1 MKRGSGSMGTQRRK
15 ATSWPKDGSGSR
27 SESRVISNS
36 RISPTTRWD
45 PTGPHAGQSAPLPVG
60 QSQQRGRVR
69 RRGGTRGGPG
79 LAGSPGPVER
89 PGPGPCS
96 DEHWAAPRNHTSKP
110 LNPCPRERTSLL
122 ADTPLQVQ
130 VVAQFPIRR
139 ESGGSAPS
147 RSAADALR
155 QRPPDQLPDRGLRL
169 TLETGQKGG

>member
-1 MKRGSGSMGTQRRK
+1 MGEEFFVELVCVARLFCHPLARLPPAGTPLDHMLANLHHYRLGNP
-15 ATSWPKDGSGSR
+15 S
-27 SESRVISNS
+27 SE
-36 RISPTTRWD
+36 
-45 PTGPHAGQSAPLPVG
+45 AG
-60 QSQQRGRVR
+60 R